1 MLRKDT
7 IINGIVWEK
16 GLERSS
22 FYKKKRASYNPDQ
35 ERVAVFAFDN
45 VLWDHE

>member
-1 MLRKDT
+1 MVLRKDT

-22 FYKKKRASYNPDQ
+22 FYKKKKTSDNPDQ
-35 ERVAVFAFDN
+35 ERVAVFAFGN
-45 VLWDHE
+45 VL